1 MRWFGCLLLMAAGAF
16 AHGGSMRTPQPTN
29 TIPVVPFGSGGG
41 PTTPGEHGPPGSST
55 PGDSASAH
63 TWRDWWA
70 YNAEYLIATR
80 HFQRTVTPR
89 PQLDN
94 AARERRR
101 VRDERIESQLL
112 RALED
117 KSHSVRAAAA
127 IALGKIGKPE
137 FLKPLLRHASLPAE
151 GWYDVREA
159 SIYAIGLL
167 GQEENRAWAL
177 ALAADD
183 DTGIRERSIAL
194 FPLLMDGSGKSVA
207 SLKFHLEYRKSGI
220 VSLPE
225 LLPQRAEEERRRFAA
240 HLLGF
245 VTEHDVDRAL
255 WGSVSNTKRSADG
268 ERAFAVAALGRRGSK
283 DYLRD
288 LFRIANDR
296 QENDQVRRAAV
307 IGLGQLV
314 EPGDSDSVDRLA
326 MLVREDRKDEI
337 RRQFACMALAEVGGA
352 RALDRLLAMGRD
364 NVFASDDSRGFLYLA
379 IGIAGDKS
387 PDARAWLLGEFRQ
400 ARSAE
405 RRAPLAVAMALAK
418 QVDGG
423 PEIRDRLEKTSLASG
438 GEFLA
443 YGSLALGMLG
453 APGAGDTIRGIL
465 KKYADPL
472 VRRQSA
478 IGLALLEREGALPDL
493 IELLEKTGTNF
504 TRAAVVSALGML
516 QDPSKKTVDALI
528 EAAFTDKYEDSVRS
542 RAISALGA
550 IADPRE
556 IPFSAILSRGYNYLV
571 RCHALDEIAT
581 WL

>member
-1 MRWFGCLLLMAAGAF
+1 MRWIGGLLLMAAGAF
-16 AHGGSMRTPQPTN
+16 AHGGSVRTPQPSN

-41 PTTPGEHGPPGSST
+41 PTTPGEHGPPGPISGGKES
-55 PGDSASAH
+55 SAH

-89 PQLDN
+89 PETDN
-94 AARERRR
+94 AAQERRR
-101 VRDERIESQLL
+101 VRDERIEPQLL

-137 FLKPLLRHASLPAE
+137 FLRPLLGHTRHPGE

-159 SIYAIGLL
+159 SIYAVGLL
-167 GQEENRAWAL
+167 AQAENRAWAL
-177 ALAADD
+177 DLAADD
-183 DTGIRERSIAL
+183 DLGIRERSIAL
-194 FPLLMDGSGKSVA
+194 VPLLMDGSERSVA
-207 SLKFHLEYRKSGI
+207 SLKFHLDYRKSGI
-220 VSLPE
+220 VAQPDI
-225 LLPQRAEEERRRFAA
+225 LPQRAEEERRRFAA

-245 VTEHDVDRAL
+245 VGEREVERAL

-268 ERAFAVAALGRRGSK
+268 ERAFAVTALGRRKAK
-283 DYLRD
+283 DYQRD

-296 QENDQVRRAAV
+296 QEHDQVRRAAV
-307 IGLGQLV
+307 IGLGLMVQP
-314 EPGDSDSVDRLA
+314 EDAESVDRLA
-326 MLVREDRKDEI
+326 MLVRDDRKDEI

-352 RALDRLLAMGRD
+352 RALGKLLAMARD
-364 NVFASDDSRGFLYLA
+364 NVFAADDSRGFLYLA

-387 PDARAWLLGEFRQ
+387 PEARAWLLAEFRS

-405 RRAPLAVAMALAK
+405 RRAPLAVALALCK
-418 QVDGG
+418 QVDAGK
-423 PEIRDRLEKTSLASG
+423 EIRDRLEKTSLADG
-438 GEFLA
+438 AEFLA

-478 IGLALLEREGALPDL
+478 IGLTLLEREGALPDL
-493 IELLEKTGTNF
+493 IDLLENTGTNF

-516 QDPSKKTVDALI
+516 QDPSRKTVDALI
-528 EAAFTDKYEDSVRS
+528 EAGFTDKYDDSVRS